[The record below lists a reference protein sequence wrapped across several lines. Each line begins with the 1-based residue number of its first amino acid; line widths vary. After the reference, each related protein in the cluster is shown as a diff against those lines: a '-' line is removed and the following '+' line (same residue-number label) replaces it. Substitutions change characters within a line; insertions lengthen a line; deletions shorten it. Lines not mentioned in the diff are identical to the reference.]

1 MVSSKC
7 FADIGQTQPFV
18 AARVFRSPPA
28 LRDQLFGKV
37 GLCPPQSDSSRPH
50 QRSLGVAMAG
60 VHSGSGVGSMM
71 PRPTRQPDHQRAGF
85 CRPPRSPGKPAPVFT
100 LGLGTPT
107 SPSAALERHLTTNR
121 ENQAATPLIR
131 PPGLGLTGSG
141 ARANNS
147 QTDRP
152 FEQESSNRIQ
162 NNHAAAK
169 PPL

>member
-37 GLCPPQSDSSRPH
+37 GLCPPQSDSSRPD

-60 VHSGSGVGSMM
+60 VHSGSRMGSMM
-71 PRPTRQPDHQRAGF
+71 PRPTRQPDHQRTGF

-100 LGLGTPT
+100 FGPQAT
-107 SPSAALERHLTTNR
+107 SFKTRMRKYGFESGRRPLPKNRSERRQSRRCSRVRWPRFLHLAP
-121 ENQAATPLIR
+121 QATSFKTQIR
-131 PPGLGLTGSG
+131 
-141 ARANNS
+141 R
-147 QTDRP
+147 
-152 FEQESSNRIQ
+152 
-162 NNHAAAK
+162 H
-169 PPL
+169 